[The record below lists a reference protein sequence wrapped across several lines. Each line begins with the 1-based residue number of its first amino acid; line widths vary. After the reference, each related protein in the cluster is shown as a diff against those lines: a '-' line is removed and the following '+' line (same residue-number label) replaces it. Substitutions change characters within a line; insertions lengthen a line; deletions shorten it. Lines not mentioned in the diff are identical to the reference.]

1 MIFARNFIGIYIFYN
16 SFEMKKLLLL
26 LFSIVSTTLFAQI
39 QRDSSITKPDFVK
52 VDTLIDQNE
61 KVLKDTGVKAKKKKV
76 EEIDTLSYAQE
87 YKRDALKFQFGLRGG
102 INFGK
107 FYINETKAK
116 DVNRVTSSGNPQF
129 PIVRDN
135 FLNNT
140 QSVLGYLGGVFIRLS
155 RGSFYFQP
163 EMAYSIKAGKFD
175 ILQSNGAL
183 FKRVNASY
191 SAIDVP
197 LTFGIRFRQGRVFA
211 GPMLSFPMKYN
222 KDLEETLKVY
232 IANDFKN
239 DLFIRPNFGVNAGIG
254 FDFNHFFIEGRYEK
268 GFANIIDYEIG
279 PRNNPVNFQMNQSQ
293 FQLTIGLIK

>member
-1 MIFARNFIGIYIFYN
+1 MR
-16 SFEMKKLLLL
+16 KLLLL
-26 LFSIVSTTLFAQI
+26 LFSVASTTLFAQI
-39 QRDSSITKPDFVK
+39 QKDSSIIKSDSVK
-52 VDTLIDQNE
+52 VDTLISQNE
-61 KVLKDTGVKAKKKKV
+61 KILKESGTKVKKKKV
-76 EEIDTLSYAQE
+76 EEVDTLSYAQE
-87 YKRDALKFQFGLRGG
+87 YRRDVLKFQFGLRGG

-107 FYINETKAK
+107 FYIDETKAK
-116 DVNRVTSSGNPQF
+116 DVNRVTASGNPQF

-135 FLNNT
+135 FLNNV

-155 RGSFYFQP
+155 RDAFYLQP
-163 EMAYSIKAGKFD
+163 EMVYSIKSGKFD

-191 SAIDVP
+191 SAIDIP

-211 GPMLSFPMKYN
+211 GPMMSFPMKFN

-232 IANDFKN
+232 TATDFKK

-254 FDFNHFFIEGRYEK
+254 FDFKYFFIEGRYEK
-268 GFANIIDYEIG
+268 GFANVIDYQIG
-279 PRNNPVNFQMNQSQ
+279 PQNNPVNFQMNQSQ